1 MRGRDA
7 LTAALGIACLLVVGA
22 FSHRLLHIT
31 NSTTVALG
39 FLLVVLFVAAA
50 SRLWAAAAT
59 SLVAVLCLNFFFLPP
74 VRTFTIADPQN
85 WAALVVF
92 LAVSLVASNLSAAV
106 RSREREALDR
116 RDELAR
122 LFDVS
127 RDVLQMNETR
137 DATLALARLVARRF
151 GLEYVAIAVRDG
163 GRWVRAE
170 HGVLPA
176 PLPDDELT
184 AVEGAAS
191 RGLEFDARARTYAG
205 HRTITVGE
213 EPVCIVPL
221 RSGARLTGLLA
232 TAGRTVE
239 PGTLDAL
246 AGMVAIAIERVA
258 FLEERKSADLARQS
272 EALKS
277 ALLASLGHDLRTP
290 LTAIRVAASN
300 LREGWATDGER
311 REQGDVILLEAERL
325 SRLFQNTLDM
335 ARIDASA
342 VNATNQWVHLSE
354 LYDAARDQVA
364 QALAT
369 AHVQVEIADDRVVC
383 LDPRLT
389 AAALAHVLE
398 NAVHYSPEGSTV
410 TVSLACDGGDLVVRV
425 DDQGPGIAPQDL
437 PHLFERF
444 YRGAAARQRPVG
456 TGMGLSIARG
466 LLAVQQGRI
475 WAENRP
481 DGGAR
486 FTITV
491 PVETRA
497 AGAVT

>member
-7 LTAALGIACLLVVGA
+7 LTASLGIACLLAVAA
-22 FSHRLLHIT
+22 FSERLLHVT

-39 FLLVVLFVAAA
+39 FLLVVLFVAAT
-50 SRLWAAAAT
+50 SRLWAAVVT

-74 VRTFTIADPQN
+74 LRTFTIADPQN
-85 WAALVVF
+85 WAALAVF
-92 LAVSLVASNLSAAV
+92 LAVSLVASNLSASV
-106 RSREREALDR
+106 RAREREALDR

-122 LFDVS
+122 LFDLS
-127 RDVLQMNETR
+127 RDVLQMNDTR
-137 DATLALARLVARRF
+137 DATRALATLVARRF
-151 GLEYVAIAVRDG
+151 GLGYVAIAVRDG
-163 GRWVRAE
+163 GRWRRAE

-176 PLPDDELT
+176 TLPDDELSV
-184 AVEGAAS
+184 VEREAS

-205 HRTITVGE
+205 HRAIAVGDTTVS
-213 EPVCIVPL
+213 IVPL
-221 RSGARLTGLLA
+221 RSGASLIGLLA

-246 AGMVAIAIERVA
+246 AGTVAIAIERVT

-277 ALLASLGHDLRTP
+277 ALLASLGHDLKTP

-300 LREGWATDGER
+300 LREGWATDEER
-311 REQGDVILLEAERL
+311 RDQGDVILLEVERL

-342 VNATNQWVHLSE
+342 VSATSQWVHLSE
-354 LYDAARDQVA
+354 LYEAARDQVS
-364 QALAT
+364 QAVAG
-369 AHVQVEIADDRVVC
+369 AHVHVDIAADRVVR
-383 LDPRLT
+383 LDPRLA

-398 NAVHYSPEGSTV
+398 NAVQYSPAGAAV
-410 TVSLACDGGDLVVRV
+410 TVSLACDGADLVVRV

-444 YRGAAARQRPVG
+444 YRGTASRQRPAG

-466 LLAVQQGRI
+466 LLAAQQGRI

-491 PVETRA
+491 PVETRT
-497 AGAVT
+497 AGVPA

>member
-7 LTAALGIACLLVVGA
+7 LTAAIGIACLLAVAA
-22 FSHRLLHIT
+22 FSDQLLHVT

-50 SRLWAAAAT
+50 SRLWAAAVT
-59 SLVAVLCLNFFFLPP
+59 SLVAVSCLNFFFLQP

-92 LAVSLVASNLSAAV
+92 LAVSLVASNLSATV
-106 RSREREALDR
+106 RAREREALDR

-151 GLEYVAIAVRDG
+151 GLGYVAIAVHDNG
-163 GRWVRAE
+163 QWLRAE
-170 HGVLPA
+170 HGVLPL

-184 AVEGAAS
+184 TVEREAS
-191 RGLEFDARARTYAG
+191 RGLEFDANARTYAG

-213 EPVCIVPL
+213 EAVCMVPL
-221 RSGARLTGLLA
+221 RSGARLMGLLA

-258 FLEERKSADLARQS
+258 FLEERKSADLARQG
-272 EALKS
+272 EALTS
-277 ALLASLGHDLRTP
+277 TLLASLGHDLRTP

-300 LREGWATDGER
+300 LRENWATDNER
-311 REQGDVILLEAERL
+311 REQGDVILLEVERL

-342 VNATNQWVHLSE
+342 VSATNQWVHLSE
-354 LYDAARDQVA
+354 LYDAARDHVSQAVA
-364 QALAT
+364 T
-369 AHVQVEIADDRVVC
+369 VRVQLDIADDRVVC

-410 TVSLACDGGDLVVRV
+410 VVALACGRGDLVVQV
-425 DDQGPGIAPQDL
+425 DDQGPGIAPQDV

-444 YRGAAARQRPVG
+444 YRGDAARRRPVG

-466 LLAVQQGRI
+466 LLAVQRGRI

-481 DGGAR
+481 EGGAR

-491 PVETRA
+491 PVETRG
-497 AGAVT
+497 AGTPS

>member
-1 MRGRDA
+1 MRSRDA
-7 LTAALGIACLLVVGA
+7 LIASLAILCLLGVGLA
-22 FSHRLLHIT
+22 SERLPEFT
-31 NSTTVALG
+31 NSTTVSLG
-39 FLLVVLFVAAA
+39 YLLVVLFVAALT
-50 SRLWAAAAT
+50 RLWAATLT
-59 SLVAVLCLNFFFLPP
+59 SLMAVLCLNFFFLPP
-74 VRTFTIADPQN
+74 LRTFTIADPEN
-85 WAALVVF
+85 WAALIAF

-106 RSREREALDR
+106 RAREREALDR

-127 RDVLQMNETR
+127 RDVLQMTETR
-137 DATLALARLVARRF
+137 DATLVLARLVARRF
-151 GLEYVAIAVRDG
+151 GLGYVAIALRDG
-163 GRWVRAE
+163 ARWVRAE
-170 HGVLPA
+170 QGVLPM

-184 AVEGAAS
+184 AVEREAS
-191 RGLEFDARARTYAG
+191 RGLEFDAHSRTYAG
-205 HRTITVGE
+205 HRTITVGGE
-213 EPVCIVPL
+213 AVCLVPL

-246 AGMVAIAIERVA
+246 AGTVAIAVERVA
-258 FLEERKSADLARQS
+258 LLEERKSADLARQS

-300 LREGWATDGER
+300 LREGWATDEER
-311 REQGDVILLEAERL
+311 RDQGDVILLEVERL

-342 VNATNQWVHLSE
+342 VSATTRWVHLSE
-354 LYDAARDQVA
+354 LYAAARDQVA

-369 AHVQVEIADDRVVC
+369 VRVHLEIPEDTVVC

-389 AAALAHVLE
+389 ASALAHVLE
-398 NAVHYSPEGSTV
+398 NAVHYAAEGSAV
-410 TVSLACDGGDLVVRV
+410 TVSLGCEGGDLVVRV

-444 YRGAAARQRPVG
+444 YRGAAARVRPG

-466 LLAVQQGRI
+466 LLAAQHGRI

-481 DGGAR
+481 EGGAR

-491 PVETRA
+491 PVQARA
-497 AGAVT
+497 AGALS